1 MYWRRWWWWWWWY
14 GKTVRHEAGLCLLQS
29 PCDQEGWTGQPGL
42 VLLIRQP
49 DQPSQTKPGQAG
61 PGHLQVA
68 PGVPGGPEGGWCRH
82 MTLDQSCG
90 QRIDWLAVYSALYT
104 TPHHTVQPT
113 VTKERNGT
121 LWTVMKDLTLD
132 KSL

>member
-1 MYWRRWWWWWWWY
+1 
-14 GKTVRHEAGLCLLQS
+14 
-29 PCDQEGWTGQPGL
+29 
-42 VLLIRQP
+42 
-49 DQPSQTKPGQAG
+49 
-61 PGHLQVA
+61 
-68 PGVPGGPEGGWCRH
+68 

-104 TPHHTVQPT
+104 TLDHTVQPT